1 MLSPDVS
8 LVPADLAPSAA
19 PAPEIRITRTAT
31 PGEPSQVWEWE
42 GYKGR
47 PMRQFMASEEDM
59 AAYVEAVLPRLVAG
73 RVPERVRAGGKNHPM
88 RCRRRPDRER
98 GSAVIE
104 AVIGVPAFMLFVAL
118 IVFAGRV
125 AIAHQGVQSAAA
137 DAARSASI
145 ARTQGGAQ
153 TEGNTAAA
161 TSLANQHVNC
171 VTTTVS
177 VDTSGFASPVGTP
190 AKVSA
195 TVTCDVNLSDL
206 FLPGVPGSKAIT
218 ATMSSPLDTYRE
230 R

>member
-1 MLSPDVS
+1 M
-8 LVPADLAPSAA
+8 
-19 PAPEIRITRTAT
+19 
-31 PGEPSQVWEWE
+31 
-42 GYKGR
+42 K
-47 PMRQFMASEEDM
+47 
-59 AAYVEAVLPRLVAG
+59 
-73 RVPERVRAGGKNHPM
+73 
-88 RCRRRPDRER
+88 CRRHLDSER

-104 AVIGVPAFMLFVAL
+104 AVIGVPAFMLFVLL

-153 TEGNTAAA
+153 TAGDIAAA

-171 VTTTVS
+171 TATTVS
-177 VDTSGFASPVGTP
+177 VDTTGFASPVGTP
-190 AKVSA
+190 ATVNVI
-195 TVTCDVNLSDL
+195 VTCQVNLSDL
-206 FLPGVPGSKAIT
+206 LPGVPGTKAIT

>member
-1 MLSPDVS
+1 
-8 LVPADLAPSAA
+8 
-19 PAPEIRITRTAT
+19 
-31 PGEPSQVWEWE
+31 
-42 GYKGR
+42 
-47 PMRQFMASEEDM
+47 
-59 AAYVEAVLPRLVAG
+59 
-73 RVPERVRAGGKNHPM
+73 M

-104 AVIGVPAFMLFVAL
+104 AVIGVPAFMLFVLL

-153 TEGNTAAA
+153 TAGDTAAA

-171 VTTTVS
+171 TATTIS
-177 VDTSGFASPVGTP
+177 VDTTGFASPVGTP
-190 AKVSA
+190 AAITA
-195 TVTCDVNLSDL
+195 TVNCQVNLSDL
-206 FLPGVPGSKAIT
+206 LPGVPGSKAIT
-218 ATMSSPLDTYRE
+218 ATMSSPLDTYRS

>member
-1 MLSPDVS
+1 M
-8 LVPADLAPSAA
+8 
-19 PAPEIRITRTAT
+19 
-31 PGEPSQVWEWE
+31 
-42 GYKGR
+42 K
-47 PMRQFMASEEDM
+47 F
-59 AAYVEAVLPRLVAG
+59 
-73 RVPERVRAGGKNHPM
+73 
-88 RCRRRPDRER
+88 RRHLGRER

-104 AVIGVPAFMLFVAL
+104 AVIGVPAFILFVAL

-125 AIAHQGVQSAAA
+125 AIAHQAVQSAAA

-145 ARTQGGAQ
+145 ARSQGAAQ

-171 VTTTVS
+171 VSTTVT
-177 VDTSGFASPVGTP
+177 VYTSGFASPVGTP
-190 AKVSA
+190 AKINA

-206 FLPGVPGSKAIT
+206 SLPGVPGSKAIT

>member
-1 MLSPDVS
+1 
-8 LVPADLAPSAA
+8 
-19 PAPEIRITRTAT
+19 
-31 PGEPSQVWEWE
+31 
-42 GYKGR
+42 
-47 PMRQFMASEEDM
+47 
-59 AAYVEAVLPRLVAG
+59 
-73 RVPERVRAGGKNHPM
+73 M
-88 RCRRRPDRER
+88 RCRRRLDPER

-118 IVFAGRV
+118 IIFAGRV

-153 TEGNTAAA
+153 TAGNTAAA
-161 TSLANQHVNC
+161 TSLTNQHLNC

-177 VDTSGFASPVGTP
+177 VDTSGFAAPVGTP

-195 TVTCDVNLSDL
+195 TVTCRVNLSGL
-206 FLPGVPGSKAIT
+206 WLPGVPASKAIT
-218 ATMSSPLDTYRE
+218 ASMSSPLDTYRE

>member
-1 MLSPDVS
+1 
-8 LVPADLAPSAA
+8 
-19 PAPEIRITRTAT
+19 
-31 PGEPSQVWEWE
+31 
-42 GYKGR
+42 
-47 PMRQFMASEEDM
+47 
-59 AAYVEAVLPRLVAG
+59 
-73 RVPERVRAGGKNHPM
+73 M

-104 AVIGVPAFMLFVAL
+104 AVIGVPAFMLFVLL

-145 ARTQGGAQ
+145 ARTQGAAQ
-153 TEGNTAAA
+153 TAGDTAAA

-171 VTTTVS
+171 TVTTIS
-177 VDTSGFASPVGTP
+177 VDTTGFASPVGTP
-190 AKVSA
+190 AKVMAS
-195 TVTCDVNLSDL
+195 VSCQVNLSDIW
-206 FLPGVPGSKAIT
+206 LPGVPGTKTIT